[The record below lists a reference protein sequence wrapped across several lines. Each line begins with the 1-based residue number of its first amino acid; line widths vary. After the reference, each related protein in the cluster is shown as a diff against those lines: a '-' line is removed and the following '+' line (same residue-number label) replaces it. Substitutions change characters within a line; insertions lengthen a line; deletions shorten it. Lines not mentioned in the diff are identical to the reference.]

1 MSITALNA
9 IPRPVPIERRKAR
22 RIQLQ
27 LPVELELAGSKCFAQ
42 LVELSRTGARVA
54 IMGAKAGMDVVV
66 RRAGAE
72 VRGRIVWTDGSVAGL
87 RFPEAIDED
96 QFLQLRRRTV

>member
-27 LPVELELAGSKCFAQ
+27 LPIELEFDGSKSFAQ

-54 IMGAKAGMDVVV
+54 IMGAKPGTDVIV
-66 RRAGAE
+66 RRAGVE
-72 VRGRIVWTDGSVAGL
+72 VRGKIVWTDGSVAGL
-87 RFPEAIDED
+87 RFPEPIDED
-96 QFLQLRRRTV
+96 ISLQLRRRTV

>member
-9 IPRPVPIERRKAR
+9 IPRPVPIERRRAR
-22 RIQLQ
+22 RIQLS
-27 LPVELELAGSKCFAQ
+27 LPIEIEFGGCTSFAQ

-54 IMGAKAGMDVVV
+54 IMGARYGADAVI
-66 RRAGAE
+66 RRAGVE
-72 VRGRIVWTDGSVAGL
+72 VRGKVVWTNGAFAGL
-87 RFPEAIDED
+87 RFLEPIEEC